1 VVLRRRCSAICEAV
15 FVAERAGPG
24 AESRVTM
31 TTENEP
37 IDDVLIVGGGT
48 AGWMTAAYLV
58 KLFGERLRITVLES
72 PTIPKI
78 GVGEAT
84 VPNLQHSFF
93 DVLGIPEDEWMKE
106 VNGAFK
112 TAVKFVNWRKRAPG
126 EPSNHFYHNFGVL
139 PYVDGV
145 HLALYWYYL
154 TRGRGE
160 PFAYACY
167 REPMLM
173 DAKLAPKSLDGRS
186 AVAHAWHFDAHLVA
200 DFLRRWA
207 TERGVTHVLDH
218 VRNVELDERGHVA
231 RVRTRFDRTLAADL
245 FVDCTGFKRMLIE
258 KVLLE
263 EAPNDEAF
271 IDMGDRLLCNRAVA
285 ASIPHDD
292 ATHGIEPYTSAIAM
306 KAGWTWKIPMLGRFG
321 SGYVYSSDHL
331 TEDEAAHEFCA
342 LWKLDEDEV
351 SLNRITFHT
360 GRLRAT
366 WAKNCVA
373 IGLSSCFLEPLES
386 TGIYFITASIHQL
399 AKHFPT
405 KAMEPGLASAFN
417 REVEFMF
424 DDCRDFL
431 QAHYFT
437 SSRDDSDFWLRCKT
451 IALSDSMNEK
461 IATYKAGMPINPPP
475 VSESDYYATLDN
487 EFRRFW
493 LNESYYCIFSGMGF
507 LPDHPMGML
516 AYRPAAVEEAKR
528 VLAGVRARGR
538 QLASILPS
546 NYEYLQQF
554 HAGTMM
560 GERSPALG
568 FTWRGRRM
576 GAV

>member
-1 VVLRRRCSAICEAV
+1 
-15 FVAERAGPG
+15 
-24 AESRVTM
+24 M
-31 TTENEP
+31 TSENEP

-58 KLFGERLRITVLES
+58 KMFGTKVRITVLEA

-84 VPNLQHSFF
+84 VPNLQRSFF

-112 TAVKFVNWRKRAPG
+112 TAVKFINWRKRAPG

-139 PYVDGV
+139 PYVDGI

-167 REPMLM
+167 REPALM

-186 AVAHAWHFDAHLVA
+186 AVTHAWHFDAHLVA

-207 TERGVTHVLDH
+207 TERGVVHL
-218 VRNVELDERGHVA
+218 LDEVKTVDHDDRGHIT
-231 RVRTRFDRTLAADL
+231 RVHTKFDLTLRADL
-245 FVDCTGFKRMLIE
+245 FVDCTGFRRLLIG
-258 KVLLE
+258 KLLE
-263 EAPNDEAF
+263 QQHPGTDGF
-271 IDMGDRLLCNRAVA
+271 IDMKDQLFCDRALA
-285 ASIPHDD
+285 ASIPNDD
-292 ATHGIEPYTSAIAM
+292 AKHGIEPYTSAIAM

-321 SGYVYSSDHL
+321 SGYVYSSRFMSQD
-331 TEDEAAHEFCA
+331 DAAREYCA
-342 LWKLDEDEV
+342 LWKLDPDEV
-351 SLNRITFHT
+351 RLNPITFRT
-360 GRLRAT
+360 GRNQQA
-366 WAKNCVA
+366 WVANCVS

-386 TGIYFITASIHQL
+386 TGIYFITAAIHQL

-405 KAMEPGLASAFN
+405 KAMEPKLALAFN
-417 REVEFMF
+417 REIEFMF

-437 SSRDDSDFWLRCKT
+437 STRDDSEFWRACKHE
-451 IALSDSMNEK
+451 IRLSDSMLEK
-461 IATYKAGMPINPPP
+461 IDTYKAGMPINPPP
-475 VSESDYYATLDN
+475 VSEADYYATLDN

-507 LPDHPMGML
+507 LPDHPAGQL
-516 AYRPAAVEEAKR
+516 AYQPESVEQAKR
-528 VLAGVRARGR
+528 VLAGIKARGR
-538 QLASILPS
+538 QLASMLPT
-546 NYEYLQQF
+546 NHEYLQQF
-554 HAGTMM
+554 HAGTMA
-560 GERSPALG
+560 GARSPALG
-568 FTWRGRRM
+568 LSWGGGRR

>member
-1 VVLRRRCSAICEAV
+1 
-15 FVAERAGPG
+15 
-24 AESRVTM
+24 M
-31 TTENEP
+31 TSENEP

-58 KLFGERLRITVLES
+58 KLFGERVRITVLES
-72 PTIPKI
+72 PTVAKI

-112 TAVKFVNWRKRAPG
+112 TAVKFINWRKRAPG
-126 EPSNHFYHNFGVL
+126 EPNNHFYHNFGVL

-145 HLALYWYYL
+145 HLALYWYYI

-167 REPMLM
+167 REPALM

-186 AVAHAWHFDAHLVA
+186 AVTHAWHFDAHLVA
-200 DFLRRWA
+200 EFLRKWA
-207 TERGVTHVLDH
+207 TARGVLHEIDH
-218 VRNVELDERGHVA
+218 VKAVELDARGHVA
-231 RVRTRFDRTLAADL
+231 RVRTASDRTLEADL
-245 FVDCTGFKRMLIE
+245 YVDCTGFRRLLIKEVMLRQT
-258 KVLLE
+258 
-263 EAPNDEAF
+263 PDDDGF
-271 IDMGDRLLCNRAVA
+271 IHMNDRLLCDRAVT

-292 ATHGIEPYTSAIAM
+292 VKHGIEPYTSAIAM
-306 KAGWTWKIPMLGRFG
+306 NAGWTWKIPMLGRFG
-321 SGYVYSSDHL
+321 SGYVYSSRHS
-331 TEDEAAHEFCA
+331 TEDEAAREFCA
-342 LWKLDEDEV
+342 LWKLDEREV
-351 SLNRITFHT
+351 SLNRLTFHT
-360 GRLRAT
+360 GRNREA
-366 WAKNCVA
+366 WVHNCVS

-386 TGIYFITASIHQL
+386 TGIYFITAAIHQL

-405 KAMEPGLASAFN
+405 KVMEPGLAAAFN
-417 REVEFMF
+417 REIEFMF
-424 DDCRDFL
+424 EDCRDFL

-437 SSRDDSDFWLRCKT
+437 SSRDDSKFWLDCKE
-451 IALSDSMNEK
+451 IKLSDSMNEK

-475 VSESDYYATLDN
+475 VSESDYYAALDN

-516 AYRPAAVEEAKR
+516 AYRPEAVEEAKR
-528 VLAGVRARGR
+528 VLTGIRARAR
-538 QLASILPS
+538 QLASILPT
-546 NYEYLQQF
+546 NFEYLQQF
-554 HAGTMM
+554 HAPTMA
-560 GERSPALG
+560 GARSPALALS
-568 FTWRGRRM
+568 WPKRQL
-576 GAV
+576 GAL